1 MKEFYGNAS
10 VIINFNFSGVK
21 SNSLEEAIDIIL
33 GAEEIK
39 FSLINKKT
47 DTDIDIDIQDWQ
59 ISEEVGRGNV
69 IESCLSRFSIDE
81 E

>member
-39 FSLINKKT
+39 FSLINKKNRYRYRYRYSRLA
-47 DTDIDIDIQDWQ
+47 DIRRSWKRKCYR
-59 ISEEVGRGNV
+59 VM
-69 IESCLSRFSIDE
+69 LK
-81 E
+81 